1 MTQHSLA
8 QTCLKAVI
16 FHEAHNFKM
25 LNRRKEKEREGKK
38 KKNKKTPSPLAE
50 NEFSIKVKNKTLRNA
65 MLKMPIRLTAKILFL
80 IKLIFK
86 EQHFKVLK

>member
-1 MTQHSLA
+1 
-8 QTCLKAVI
+8 
-16 FHEAHNFKM
+16 M
-25 LNRRKEKEREGKK
+25 LNRRKEKGEEKK
-38 KKNKKTPSPLAE
+38 KKKTSPLAE

-65 MLKMPIRLTAKILFL
+65 MLKKPIWLTAKNLFL

>member
-1 MTQHSLA
+1 MTQQSLA

-16 FHEAHNFKM
+16 FHEVHNFKM
-25 LNRRKEKEREGKK
+25 LNRRKEKGEGKK
-38 KKNKKTPSPLAE
+38 KKTSPLAE

-65 MLKMPIRLTAKILFL
+65 MLKKPIWLTAKNLFL

>member
-1 MTQHSLA
+1 MTQHSLVQA
-8 QTCLKAVI
+8 CLKAVI

-25 LNRRKEKEREGKK
+25 LNRRKEKEREKKK
-38 KKNKKTPSPLAE
+38 KKNPSPLAE

>member
-1 MTQHSLA
+1 
-8 QTCLKAVI
+8 
-16 FHEAHNFKM
+16 M
-25 LNRRKEKEREGKK
+25 LNRRKERERKK
-38 KKNKKTPSPLAE
+38 KKKQTSPLAE

-65 MLKMPIRLTAKILFL
+65 MLKMPIKLTAKNLFL

>member
-16 FHEAHNFKM
+16 FHEVHNFKM
-25 LNRRKEKEREGKK
+25 LNRRKEKERERKRKK
-38 KKNKKTPSPLAE
+38 KKSPLAE

-65 MLKMPIRLTAKILFL
+65 MLKMPIKLTAKNLFL

>member
-16 FHEAHNFKM
+16 VHEVQNFKM
-25 LNRRKEKEREGKK
+25 LNRRKEKGEGKK
-38 KKNKKTPSPLAE
+38 TKKQTSPLAE
-50 NEFSIKVKNKTLRNA
+50 NEFSIKVKNKILRNA
-65 MLKMPIRLTAKILFL
+65 MLKKPIWLTAKNLFL

>member
-16 FHEAHNFKM
+16 FHEVHNFKM
-25 LNRRKEKEREGKK
+25 LNRRKEKGEEKK
-38 KKNKKTPSPLAE
+38 KKTSPLAE
-50 NEFSIKVKNKTLRNA
+50 YEFSIKVKNKTLRNA
-65 MLKMPIRLTAKILFL
+65 MLKKPIWLTAKNLFL

>member
-1 MTQHSLA
+1 
-8 QTCLKAVI
+8 
-16 FHEAHNFKM
+16 M
-25 LNRRKEKEREGKK
+25 LNRRKEKGEGKK
-38 KKNKKTPSPLAE
+38 KKKKKTSPLAE

-65 MLKMPIRLTAKILFL
+65 MLKKPIWLTAKNLFL